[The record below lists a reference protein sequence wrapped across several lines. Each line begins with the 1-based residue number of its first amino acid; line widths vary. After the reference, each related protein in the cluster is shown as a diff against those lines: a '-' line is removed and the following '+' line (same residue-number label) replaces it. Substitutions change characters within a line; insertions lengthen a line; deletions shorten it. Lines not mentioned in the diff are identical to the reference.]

1 MKQKIHDPQTK
12 KSERIAHSKMS
23 PHASPEICMLY
34 VIN

>member
-12 KSERIAHSKMS
+12 SERIAHSKIS